1 MKDLPAGTLNQWI
14 AFDRVEPM
22 GEEWMQTAS
31 IVHAINMPIYAR
43 SNSELPD
50 VEVFMPP
57 RYRRPRLRK
66 SNALFSAAQT
76 TGKIAGQVKAM
87 FGFGAKK

>member
-1 MKDLPAGTLNQWI
+1 MQQLPANTLNQWI

-31 IVHAINMPIYAR
+31 IIQAMNMPIYAR
-43 SNSELPD
+43 AGKEMPEA
-50 VEVFMPP
+50 EVFMPP

-66 SNALFSAAQT
+66 SSALFSAADA

-87 FGFGAKK
+87 FGFRGKK